1 MAEAGTPADGPTEER
16 WSNEVSTPA
25 AAVVVREVTAADFP
39 QWAPLWAGYNT
50 FYERVL
56 PDAVTQATWSRFFD
70 RAEPVYAL
78 VAEHEGQLLGLVHY
92 LFHRATAMIEMNCY
106 LADLFTSE
114 AARGKGVG
122 KRLIE
127 AVYDRARLAGCSRVY
142 WQTHETNAVAQV
154 LYNRV
159 AERSGFIVYRRQLQ
173 S

>member
-1 MAEAGTPADGPTEER
+1 M
-16 WSNEVSTPA
+16 EVSTPA
-25 AAVVVREVTAADFP
+25 GAVVVREVTAADFA

-50 FYERVL
+50 FYKRVL

-70 RAEPVYAL
+70 EAEPVHAL
-78 VAEHEGQLLGLVHY
+78 VAEQDGQLLGLVHY

-106 LADLFTSE
+106 LADLFTNE

-127 AVYDRARLAGCSRVY
+127 AVYDKARAAGCSRVY

-154 LYNRV
+154 LYNNV
-159 AERSGFIVYRRQLQ
+159 AERSGFIVYRQQL
-173 S
+173 

>member
-1 MAEAGTPADGPTEER
+1 MD
-16 WSNEVSTPA
+16 VSTPVG
-25 AAVVVREVTAADFP
+25 AVVVRELQAADFP

-50 FYERVL
+50 FYKRVL

-70 RAEPVYAL
+70 KAEPVHAL
-78 VAEHEGQLLGLVHY
+78 VAEQNGELLGLVHY

-106 LADLFTSE
+106 LADLFTNE

-122 KRLIE
+122 KQLIE

-154 LYNRV
+154 LYNKV
-159 AERSGFIVYRRQLQ
+159 AERSGFIVYRQQL
-173 S
+173 